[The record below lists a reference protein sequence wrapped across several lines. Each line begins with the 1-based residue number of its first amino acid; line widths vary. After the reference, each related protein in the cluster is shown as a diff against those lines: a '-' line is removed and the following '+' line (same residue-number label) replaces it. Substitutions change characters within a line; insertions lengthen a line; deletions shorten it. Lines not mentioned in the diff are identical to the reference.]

1 MSRWR
6 RELAIVVGAAGVVV
20 ALLLAG
26 KRILGN
32 ELSPLGVGAEAP
44 NFTALSLDSVPRPI
58 SLDRYRGEV
67 VMINIW
73 ATWCLPCRVEM
84 PSIEQL
90 HRTLAS
96 KGLKILA
103 VSVDDPGTEKQ
114 IRDFVKLYGLTF
126 DILHDPKGQ
135 EGDVSRIYQTTG
147 YPETV
152 IIGRDGIIRKKLIG
166 ASDWNSPENRGLV
179 ERLLA
184 EKAE

>member
-1 MSRWR
+1 MTGRGQF
-6 RELAIVVGAAGVVV
+6 AIAVGVVGVVL

-32 ELSPLGVGAEAP
+32 ELSPLGVGVEAP
-44 NFTALSLDSVPRPI
+44 NFTALTLDSVPQRK
-58 SLDRYRGEV
+58 SLDAYRGNV
-67 VMINIW
+67 IMINIW

-90 HRTLAS
+90 HRRLGPQ
-96 KGLKILA
+96 GLKVVA
-103 VSVDDPGTEKQ
+103 VSVDDPGTEEQ
-114 IRDFVKLYGLTF
+114 IRDFARQYRLTF
-126 DILHDPKGQ
+126 EILHDPRGQ
-135 EGDVSRIYQTTG
+135 EGEVSRIYQTTG

-152 IIGRDGIIRKKLIG
+152 IIGRDGIIRKKVIG

-184 EKAE
+184 EKAG

>member
-1 MSRWR
+1 
-6 RELAIVVGAAGVVV
+6 VV
-20 ALLLAG
+20 ALLFAG

-32 ELSPLGVGAEAP
+32 ELSPLGVGVEAP
-44 NFTALSLDSVPRPI
+44 NFSALTLDSVPASK
-58 SLDRYRGEV
+58 SLAEYRGNV
-67 VMINIW
+67 IMINIW

-90 HRTLAS
+90 HRTLGP
-96 KGLKILA
+96 KGLKVLG
-103 VSVDDPGTEKQ
+103 VSVDDPGTEAQ
-114 IRDFVKLYGLTF
+114 IRDFVKQYGLTF
-126 DILHDPKGQ
+126 EILHDPKGQ
-135 EGDVSRIYQTTG
+135 EGDVSKDYQTTG

-184 EKAE
+184 EKAD